1 MNYAHAQKFE
11 TYIPRKMDTLGSRLR
26 RKRRERGWTQ
36 EELALRAGTNQAV
49 IQKIENGK
57 SLRPRKIDE
66 IAQVLDVNPAWLVFG
81 EEASI
86 AAVPDEEAAEVAKAW
101 HLLPEPIRSR
111 IKRNIFEQV
120 LLHSSAK

>member
-66 IAQVLDVNPAWLVFG
+66 IAQVLDVNPAWLMFG
-81 EEASI
+81 EEASTD
-86 AAVPDEEAAEVAKAW
+86 VLDEEAAEVAKAW

-120 LLHSSAK
+120 LLHSSKK

>member
-1 MNYAHAQKFE
+1 MTYAHAQRFV
-11 TYIPRKMDTLGSRLR
+11 TYIPREMDTLGTRLR

-66 IAQVLDVNPAWLVFG
+66 IANVLEVNPAWLMFG
-81 EEASI
+81 EKSAS
-86 AAVPDEEAAEVAKAW
+86 VLDEEAAEVAKAW
-101 HLLPEPIRSR
+101 NLLPEPIRAR
-111 IKRNIFEQV
+111 IKHNIFEQA
-120 LLHSSAK
+120 LIQSTKK

>member
-1 MNYAHAQKFE
+1 
-11 TYIPRKMDTLGSRLR
+11 MDTLGSRLR

-66 IAQVLDVNPAWLVFG
+66 IAQVLDVNPAWLMFG
-81 EEASI
+81 EDASTT
-86 AAVPDEEAAEVAKAW
+86 VLDEEATEVAKAW
-101 HLLPEPIRSR
+101 NHLPEPIRSR

-120 LLHSSAK
+120 LLHSNKK